1 LDKIIVMRVIKF
13 YVSAIFFITLI
24 LQSCNF
30 SDSTENLGNGYFYR
44 NEGETIKDIL
54 CKKATGGEIPATVV
68 SYDFDDD
75 FIIAK
80 QKPKLPQDP
89 LYEKDYKYSKGDK
102 EYYYWLIVKDSNLV
116 LGPLNFEEFNSSRI
130 KYKVPNNIIVN

>member
-1 LDKIIVMRVIKF
+1 MKTIKF
-13 YVSAIFFITLI
+13 YTYSVFIFTLL

-30 SDSTENLGNGYFYR
+30 SDSTVNLGNDYYYR
-44 NEGETIKDIL
+44 HEGGELNDIFN
-54 CKKATGGEIPATVV
+54 KYPNPNGREIPANVV

-89 LYEKDYKYSKGDK
+89 LYDKDYKYNRGDN
-102 EYYYWLIVKDSNLV
+102 EFYYWLIVKNEKLV
-116 LGPLNFEEFNSSRI
+116 LGPLNLDEFNI
-130 KYKVPNNIIVN
+130 LKDKYKVSDKLMLK

>member
-1 LDKIIVMRVIKF
+1 MRAIKF
-13 YVSAIFFITLI
+13 YVSIVFFITLV

-54 CKKATGGEIPATVV
+54 SNNASGGEIPATVV

-89 LYEKDYKYSKGDK
+89 LYEKDYKYDRGDK
-102 EYYYWLIVKDSNLV
+102 EYYFWIIEKNENIV
-116 LGPLNFEEFNSSRI
+116 LGPLNLEEFKIQRR
-130 KYKVPNNIIVN
+130 KYKVPNELVFK

>member
-1 LDKIIVMRVIKF
+1 MRAIKF
-13 YVSAIFFITLI
+13 YVSAILCITFMV
-24 LQSCNF
+24 QSCS
-30 SDSTENLGNGYFYR
+30 SDYTKNLGNGYFYR
-44 NEGETIKDIL
+44 FEGGEMNDIFN
-54 CKKATGGEIPATVV
+54 KKANGGQIPANVV

-89 LYEKDYKYSKGDK
+89 LYEKDYKYIKGDK
-102 EYYYWLIVKDSNLV
+102 EYYYWLIVKESNLV

-130 KYKVPNNIIVN
+130 KYKVPNNIMLN